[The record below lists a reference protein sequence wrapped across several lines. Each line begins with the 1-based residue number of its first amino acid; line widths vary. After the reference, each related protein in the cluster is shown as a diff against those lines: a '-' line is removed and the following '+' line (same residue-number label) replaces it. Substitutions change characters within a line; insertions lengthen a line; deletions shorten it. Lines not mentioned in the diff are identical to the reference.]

1 MKCDGCRVI
10 SSSCSQKAQPRFVRL
25 DSIICVIRSLRGVL
39 TPIRSISRSRRS
51 TEIDMRASAFV
62 RTSVVLSTAGF
73 VCWLGGIRL
82 NLTGSMPV
90 GVYRVVH
97 GKPARGAMVLACL
110 PASVAA
116 FAHDRGYVPNGNCPG
131 GVAAV
136 GKLILALAGD
146 TVVVTTAGLEVASRL
161 EPNSKPLQRD
171 SQGRPLPQL
180 ALGAYVVQ

>member
-1 MKCDGCRVI
+1 
-10 SSSCSQKAQPRFVRL
+10 
-25 DSIICVIRSLRGVL
+25 
-39 TPIRSISRSRRS
+39 
-51 TEIDMRASAFV
+51 MRASAFV

-180 ALGAYVVQ
+180 ALGAYVVQPHECWLLSGYSERSFDSRYFGPVPSTAVIAIIRPLFLAKAQPHAVLVLMRRL